1 MNFPL
6 EFTFKVVA
14 FAPQFS
20 VTDGSGSE
28 LCYVRQKI
36 FKLRENI
43 QVFRDSSQQQLL
55 SQIQADRIIDFSA
68 AYSFI
73 DAEGV
78 PYGSVKRRGLRSL
91 WRTRYEVQDNGQD
104 SYTIQEDNPWV
115 KVIDGVLGEIP
126 ILGMLTGYIF
136 NPKYNVINKRG
147 ETCYVLSKQPSFFG
161 RRFKLEQ
168 QQATNDE
175 LLIVMSLI
183 MMILLERRR
192 G

>member
-6 EFTFKVVA
+6 DFTFKVVA
-14 FAPQFS
+14 LAPQFS
-20 VTDGSGSE
+20 VTDSSGAE

-43 QVFRDSSQQQLL
+43 QVFKDSSQKQLL

-73 DAEGV
+73 DPEGLT
-78 PYGSVKRRGLRSL
+78 YGSVKRRGLRSL
-91 WRTRYEVQDNGQD
+91 WSTRYEVQDNGQD

-115 KVIDGVLGEIP
+115 KVIDSVLGEIP
-126 ILGMLTGYIF
+126 ILGMFTGYMF
-136 NPKYNVINKRG
+136 NPKYNVINKQG
-147 ETCYVLSKQPSFFG
+147 QVCYVLSKQPSFFG
-161 RRFKLEQ
+161 RRFSLEKC
-168 QQATNDE
+168 QATNDD

-183 MMILLERRR
+183 MMILLERHR

>member
-6 EFTFKVVA
+6 DFTFKMVA

-20 VTDGSGSE
+20 ITDSSGAE

-43 QVFRDSSQQQLL
+43 QVFKDSSQQNLL

-73 DAEGV
+73 DPEGMT
-78 PYGSVKRRGLRSL
+78 YGSVKRKGLRSL
-91 WRTRYEVQDNGQD
+91 WSTRYEVQDNGQD

-115 KVIDGVLGEIP
+115 KVLDSLLGEIP
-126 ILGMLTGYIF
+126 ILGIFTGYLF
-136 NPKYNVINKRG
+136 NPKYNVVNKQG
-147 ETCYVLSKQPSFFG
+147 QTCYVLSKRPSFFG
-161 RRFKLEQ
+161 RRFTLEQ
-168 QQATNDE
+168 RQATNDE

>member
-6 EFTFKVVA
+6 DFTFQVVA

-20 VTDGSGSE
+20 VTDASGAE
-28 LCYVRQKI
+28 LCYVRQKA
-36 FKLRENI
+36 FNLREHI
-43 QVFRDSSQQQLL
+43 QVFKDSSQTQLL

-68 AYSFI
+68 TYRFS
-73 DAEGV
+73 DPEGLTF
-78 PYGSVKRRGLRSL
+78 GSVKRKGMRSL
-91 WRTRYEVQDNGQD
+91 WSSHYDVQDNGQD
-104 SYTIQEDNPWV
+104 TYTIKEDNPWV
-115 KVIDGVLGEIP
+115 KVLDSLIGEIP
-126 ILGMLTGYIF
+126 ILNMFTGYF
-136 NPKYNVINKRG
+136 LNPKYNVMNKQG
-147 ETCYVLSKQPSFFG
+147 QTCYVLSKQASFFG

-168 QQATNDE
+168 RQATNDD

>member
-20 VTDGSGSE
+20 VTDASGAE
-28 LCYVRQKI
+28 LCYVRQKA
-36 FKLRENI
+36 FNLREKI
-43 QVFRDSSQQQLL
+43 EVFKDSSQTQLL

-68 AYSFI
+68 AYRFI
-73 DAEGV
+73 DAEGLT
-78 PYGSVKRRGLRSL
+78 YGSVKRKGLQSL
-91 WRTRYEVQDNGQD
+91 WSSRYEVQDNGQD

-115 KVIDGVLGEIP
+115 KVIDSLLGEIP
-126 ILGMLTGYIF
+126 ILGMFTGYVF
-136 NPKYNVINKRG
+136 NPKYNVVNKQG
-147 ETCYVLSKQPSFFG
+147 QTCYVLSKQPSFFG
-161 RRFKLEQ
+161 RSFKLEQ
-168 QQATNDE
+168 RQATNDD
-175 LLIVMSLI
+175 LLVVMSLT